1 MTTPTPTPTRFA
13 LLAALALAA
22 TGCEDNLASIQI
34 QAVCAPPD
42 TCAFS
47 GGCDQQY
54 ISWPTLDL
62 DLSSTDA
69 LTLYLQVENQLQD
82 NGDPDLG
89 RVNTNDAHV
98 DETVVEYEGVLLP
111 KVIMGSNFLVQAGGT
126 SVVKVTPIVGG
137 AAVEDAL
144 TPFAGGEIVA
154 NLRMRGY
161 YDDGTRFETGEF
173 PITVRICA
181 GCLGT
186 GCGGAPTC
194 PPNSEGQAPLTCMT
208 P

>member
-1 MTTPTPTPTRFA
+1 MKTSFA
-13 LLAALALAA
+13 LLTLLALAT
-22 TGCEDNLASIQI
+22 TGCEDNLASVQI

-42 TCAFS
+42 TCTFS
-47 GGCDQQY
+47 GACDAQY

-62 DLSSTDA
+62 TASATDA
-69 LTLYLQVENQLQD
+69 LTLYLQVENQLPD
-82 NGDPDLG
+82 NGDVELG

-98 DETVVEYEGVLLP
+98 DETIVEYDGVPLG
-111 KVIMGSNFLVQAGGT
+111 KVIMGSNFHVPAAST
-126 SVVKVTPIVGG
+126 AVVKVQPIVGG
-137 AAVEDAL
+137 PATSTAL
-144 TPFAGGEIVA
+144 APFAGGEIVA
-154 NLRMRGY
+154 NLRFGGY

-186 GCGGAPTC
+186 ACAGGPTC